1 MRTRSIITLQY
12 IIAYFAVFSYVGM
25 CLRMYCFVDSQ
36 ITGTINIKVQ
46 FSIKV
51 NLLSLAK
58 SDGTY
63 RVTQL
68 TLNDFKGYRNA

>member
-36 ITGTINIKVQ
+36 ITGTINIKV
-46 FSIKV
+46 
-51 NLLSLAK
+51 
-58 SDGTY
+58 
-63 RVTQL
+63 
-68 TLNDFKGYRNA
+68 